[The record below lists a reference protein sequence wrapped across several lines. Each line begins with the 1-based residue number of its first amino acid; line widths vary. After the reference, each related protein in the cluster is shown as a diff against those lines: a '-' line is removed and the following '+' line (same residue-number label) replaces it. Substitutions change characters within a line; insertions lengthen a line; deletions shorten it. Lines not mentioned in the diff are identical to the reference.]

1 MTAPSQPPL
10 LEGIRVADLT
20 QALSGPTLTRYLV
33 ELGAEV
39 VKVEIPRAGD
49 ITRGSP
55 TVRDGRSGYFV
66 SVNRGKRSLCVDV
79 KDPRGQSVVADLV
92 AASDVMVENFSP
104 GTIARL
110 GLGWDVVSARNPR
123 LVMCSISGFGQDG
136 PRAHLP
142 GYDGVAQAYAGI
154 TSLNGDAGGPPIVAG
169 AAIGDVM
176 TGVNGVAAV
185 LGALYWRERTGQG
198 QHVAVS
204 LVDAYLQAH
213 DASLQSWSVS
223 GGGIVQTRNGRF
235 HPLACAYGIFA
246 ACDGFLFVCAAADR
260 HWRDL
265 CDAMGRP
272 EWAAPPHPWANRQ
285 RREAARDDVNPLVE
299 AWLQTLPSRDEALR
313 VLQRHRVPVGPVQTI
328 DEVAADPAFR
338 ATGSVKVAHD
348 PVLGDVVVPGFP
360 LRVSAV
366 AAGPDAVAPLL
377 GEHNRD
383 VVIGLLGRDEDDYD
397 ALVAAGVLH
406 AEPPPVGWGGAGPV
420 GA

>member
-1 MTAPSQPPL
+1 VTPTPAARPL

-33 ELGAEV
+33 ELGADV
-39 VKVEIPRAGD
+39 VKVEIPTHGD

-66 SVNRGKRSLCVDV
+66 SVNRGKRSLCVDL
-79 KDPRGQSVVADLV
+79 KDARGLQVVADLV
-92 AASDVMVENFSP
+92 DAADVMVENFSP
-104 GTIARL
+104 GTIGRL

-154 TSLNGDAGGPPIVAG
+154 TSLNGDAGGHPIVAG
-169 AAIGDVM
+169 AAVGDVM

-185 LGALYWRERTGQG
+185 LGALYGRERTGRG

-223 GGGIVQTRNGRF
+223 GGAIVQTRNGRF

-246 ACDGFLFVCAAADR
+246 ARDGFLFICAAADR

-272 EWAAPPHPWANRQ
+272 EWAAPDHPWGNRQ
-285 RREAARDDVNPLVE
+285 LREAAREEVNPLVE
-299 AWLQTLPSRDEALR
+299 AWIGSLPSRDDALAR
-313 VLQRHRVPVGPVQTI
+313 LQRHRVPVGPVQTI
-328 DEVAADPAFR
+328 DEVANDPAFR
-338 ATGSVKVAHD
+338 ATGSVKVTTD
-348 PVLGDVVVPGFP
+348 PVLGEVVVPGFP
-360 LRVSAV
+360 LHFSDAPV
-366 AAGPDAVAPLL
+366 GGDAVAPFL
-377 GEHNRD
+377 GEHNRE
-383 VVIGLLGRDEDDYD
+383 VVVGLAGRDLSEYE

-406 AEPPPVGWGGAGPV
+406 AEPPPRASGR
-420 GA
+420 

>member
-1 MTAPSQPPL
+1 MTATSARPL

-20 QALSGPTLTRYLV
+20 QALSGPTLTRYLA
-33 ELGAEV
+33 ELGADV
-39 VKVEIPRAGD
+39 VKVEIPTNGD

-55 TVRDGRSGYFV
+55 TVRQGRSGYFV
-66 SVNRGKRSLCVDV
+66 SVNRAKRSLCVDL
-79 KDPRGQSVVADLV
+79 KDRRGVEIVTDLV

-123 LVMCSISGFGQDG
+123 LVMCSISGFGQVG

-154 TSLNGDAGGPPIVAG
+154 TSLNGDAGGHPIVSG

-185 LGALYWRERTGQG
+185 LGALYGRERTGQG

-213 DASLQSWSVS
+213 DVSLQSYSVT
-223 GGGIVQTRNGRF
+223 GGDVVQTRGGRF
-235 HPLACAYGIFA
+235 HPLACVYGIFA
-246 ACDGFLFVCAAADR
+246 ARDGYLFICAAADR

-272 EWAAPPHPWANRQ
+272 EWASPEHPWGNRQ
-285 RREAARDDVNPLVE
+285 QREAARDDVNPLVE
-299 AWLQTLPSRDEALR
+299 AWLGSLPSRDDAL
-313 VLQRHRVPVGPVQTI
+313 VLLHRHRVPVGPVHSI
-328 DEVAADPAFR
+328 DEVVNDAAFR
-338 ATGSVKVAHD
+338 ASGSVRVTTD
-348 PVLGDVVVPGFP
+348 PVLGEVVVPGFP
-360 LRVSAV
+360 LHFSGAPARVD
-366 AAGPDAVAPLL
+366 GVAPFL
-377 GEHNRD
+377 GEHNRE
-383 VVIGLLGRDEDDYD
+383 VIVGLAGRGEADYE

-406 AEPPPVGWGGAGPV
+406 AEPPPPKLT
-420 GA
+420 